1 MDTES
6 EQLYQYYLNIPT
18 GIPIDK
24 IVENII
30 DNIVNHT
37 ANNERDNNIRLIAVR
52 MI

>member
-1 MDTES
+1 MYTES

-30 DNIVNHT
+30 DNIVN
-37 ANNERDNNIRLIAVR
+37 NERDNNIRLIAVR

>member
-1 MDTES
+1 MYTES

-18 GIPIDK
+18 GIPVDR

-30 DNIVNHT
+30 DDIVNNT
-37 ANNERDNNIRLIAVR
+37 ANNERDYNIRLIAVR